1 MPGPVGVF
9 MHVHACSP
17 AYPTCNAYAKYP
29 LFLSD
34 FNETLIF
41 TTDFRQKPEL
51 NIKFNQIPSSASR
64 VVSMRTDG
72 HDEANS
78 LFSKFCDRV

>member
-1 MPGPVGVF
+1 MCGWVWVPGPVGVF

-34 FNETLIF
+34 LIKLEF
-41 TTDFRQKPEL
+41 L
-51 NIKFNQIPSSASR
+51 
-64 VVSMRTDG
+64 
-72 HDEANS
+72 
-78 LFSKFCDRV
+78 DRF